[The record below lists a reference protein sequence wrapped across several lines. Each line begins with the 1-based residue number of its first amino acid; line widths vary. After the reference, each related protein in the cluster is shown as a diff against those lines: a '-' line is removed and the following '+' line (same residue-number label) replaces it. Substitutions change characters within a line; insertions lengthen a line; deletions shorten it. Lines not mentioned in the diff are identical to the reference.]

1 MNGVWCFVLGVL
13 VSGPLWAAVAVW
25 ASRRVWSSAK
35 RLSAR
40 AKGRDHL
47 VELGK
52 LAGGLAHEIKNP
64 LSTINV
70 NLKLLSE
77 DLQRYHD
84 EDHGRCLRRLRS
96 VQAEADRL
104 RAILDDF
111 LRYAGRY
118 EMSLSVQDVRAMVGE
133 LADFFAPQA
142 QAGHVVLRTAL
153 SDTPVYCS
161 VDANLIKQALLNL
174 MINATQAMTRP
185 DGGQAGPGHG
195 GELLIRVQASRGQA
209 VIEVIDTGPGISP
222 EVIERIWEVYF
233 STKKGGSGLGL
244 PTTRRII
251 REHEGTIRVESE
263 IGRGTRF
270 VITLPLAPTPPVVP
284 DPKP

>member
-1 MNGVWCFVLGVL
+1 MNGVWCFVLGAV
-13 VSGPLWAAVAVW
+13 VSGLLWAALAFW
-25 ASRRVWSSAK
+25 ASRRVWAGAK

-77 DLQRYHD
+77 DLERRDD
-84 EDHGRCLRRLRS
+84 EDHRRWLRRLQA
-96 VQAEADRL
+96 VQAEAGRL

-111 LRYAGRY
+111 LRYAGKY
-118 EMSLSVQDVRAMVGE
+118 EMSLSPRDLRELVGE

-142 QAGHVVLRTAL
+142 QANHVVLRTAL
-153 SDTPVYCS
+153 SDSPVYCM

-174 MINATQAMTRP
+174 MINATQAMARL
-185 DGGQAGPGHG
+185 GQTGG
-195 GELLIRVQASRGQA
+195 GELLIRVQTARGQA
-209 VIEVIDTGPGISP
+209 VIEVIDTGPGIP
-222 EVIERIWEVYF
+222 PDMLGRIWEVYF

-244 PTTRRII
+244 PTTHRII
-251 REHEGTIRVESE
+251 REHEGAIQVDSE
-263 IGRGTRF
+263 VGRGTRF
-270 VITLPLAPTPPVVP
+270 VITLPLASPDQVAQAQTHEPVEH
-284 DPKP
+284 